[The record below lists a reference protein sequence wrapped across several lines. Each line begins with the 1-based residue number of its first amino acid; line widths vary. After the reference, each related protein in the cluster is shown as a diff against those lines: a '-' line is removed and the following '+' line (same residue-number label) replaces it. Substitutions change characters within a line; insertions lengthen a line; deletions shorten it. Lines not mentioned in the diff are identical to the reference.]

1 MPNTEKQLT
10 AVMMLRDLATKEI
23 AKINTDATFETKL
36 GAQICLN
43 SEQRGRIIALQQ
55 VIDDIDTDLLATE
68 RQQLIDFYNVGRD
81 DKTAAHIDAGED
93 YFRKTFN
100 PNK

>member
-10 AVMMLRDLATKEI
+10 ACQMLREIATKEI
-23 AKINTDATFETKL
+23 AKINIDATFETKL
-36 GAQICLN
+36 GTQICLN
-43 SEQRGRIIALQQ
+43 SEQRGRIIAFQQ
-55 VIDDIDTDLLATE
+55 VIDAIDESVLATE